1 MTINEVQTKIVSC
14 TMVGSRAARKEG
26 HNISQTLALGLV
38 LLFQLIISQGFV
50 TPTQLWCQL

>member
-38 LLFQLIISQGFV
+38 LLFRLKISQGFV